1 MMMRSNPSQR
11 LTAVLVIA
19 AALLM
24 TAASGA
30 QGPAPAAMPSNV
42 AYRGPGA
49 GVVNTMGRIGAT
61 GSPDG
66 VEIDAQ
72 GNMVSP
78 SANPFDRP
86 VGEEITQELIQAT
99 DLRGEGTSLINQI
112 FDSEEHI
119 ERLLGTNPTFI
130 YSTPDLRDP
139 MIIPW
144 IRREFDRYNLIEFA
158 RAAEQSGNYPVALE
172 HYRDIFDR
180 YYGSPEAGEA
190 EQAIARIEALMQGL
204 DSTALQP
211 SVHSQVALPHEIR
224 LGLRGILFEPTNA
237 NCLIGDSIYGE
248 GDVIPNYDVR
258 IVEIREEAVV
268 FEYLNQE
275 FTVLVAVN

>member
-1 MMMRSNPSQR
+1 MRNHPSQR

-19 AALLM
+19 AALLL

-30 QGPAPAAMPSNV
+30 QGPTPNAVPSNV

-49 GVVNTMGRIGAT
+49 GLVNTMGRVGAT

-66 VEIDAQ
+66 VEIDAR
-72 GNMVSP
+72 GEVVP
-78 SANPFDRP
+78 PTANPFDRP

-99 DLRGEGTSLINQI
+99 DLTGEGTSLINQI

-119 ERLLGTNPTFI
+119 ERLLGTNPAFI
-130 YSTPDLRDP
+130 YSTPDMRDP

-144 IRREFDRYNLIEFA
+144 IRREFDRHNLIELA
-158 RAAEQSGNYPVALE
+158 RAAERSGNFPAALE
-172 HYRDIFDR
+172 HYRDIYDQ

-190 EQAIARIEALMQGL
+190 EQAIGRIEAMLQGVN
-204 DSTALQP
+204 SAAIQATAQ
-211 SVHSQVALPHEIR
+211 SQVTLPHEIR

-258 IVEIREEAVV
+258 IVEIRQEAVV

-275 FTVLVAVN
+275 FTVPVAVN